1 MRLNFPK
8 NTEKYYWTEHA
19 KYKMQYYSL
28 SAQKILG
35 VVRRPKRKEE
45 GIVKNTIA
53 VMQPV
58 SPKLINRKEIWKQ
71 EIWVMYQLRY
81 HGAISKSQFPTL
93 PTGRQVS
100 KKIRNSKFE
109 IRNSANR
116 LIRIISAWRYPG
128 ISPKKNPIPEK
139 IINEL
144 LDLK

>member
-71 EIWVMYQLRY
+71 EIWVMYQKHKAY
-81 HGAISKSQFPTL
+81 NMKHKTED
-93 PTGRQVS
+93 
-100 KKIRNSKFE
+100 K
-109 IRNSANR
+109 
-116 LIRIISAWRYPG
+116 LIINAKYKIISTWRYPG